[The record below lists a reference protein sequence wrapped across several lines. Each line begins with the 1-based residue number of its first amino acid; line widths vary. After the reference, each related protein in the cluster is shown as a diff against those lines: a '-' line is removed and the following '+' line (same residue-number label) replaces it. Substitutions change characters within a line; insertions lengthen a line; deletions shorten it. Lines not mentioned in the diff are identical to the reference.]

1 MLSPAP
7 KSLRGRCYNRPVSS
21 TIPAGP
27 SGGPV
32 TTEPASHQ
40 LEATTLRISA
50 SLTLVPGV
58 PGAPMGSGMISA
70 HLLYSRLFSAAHKPL
85 REHVPPCPG
94 AGVQT
99 ISQGRKSSRYS
110 WCSPS
115 PGSIQAQMAQGPSW
129 SGPHCPLG
137 PKQHHLS
144 PTSCKVSSRQP
155 LLFPASRD
163 SELVLWAKA
172 REANRVPPATVV
184 SLLAPGTQHPNLVS
198 PSWAKQKIALMQI
211 CIFNFLPA

>member
-70 HLLYSRLFSAAHKPL
+70 HLPL
-85 REHVPPCPG
+85 LQTLQCCPQAPPGTCPTLPGGWCSDYLPGQEIFQVFVVFPQPWQYPGSNGPG
-94 AGVQT
+94 ALLVRPT
-99 ISQGRKSSRYS
+99 L
-110 WCSPS
+110 S
-115 PGSIQAQMAQGPSW
+115 PGPQAAPLE
-129 SGPHCPLG
+129 PHILQSFF
-137 PKQHHLS
+137 KAA
-144 PTSCKVSSRQP
+144 TSVS
-155 LLFPASRD
+155 
-163 SELVLWAKA
+163 
-172 REANRVPPATVV
+172 
-184 SLLAPGTQHPNLVS
+184 
-198 PSWAKQKIALMQI
+198 
-211 CIFNFLPA
+211 